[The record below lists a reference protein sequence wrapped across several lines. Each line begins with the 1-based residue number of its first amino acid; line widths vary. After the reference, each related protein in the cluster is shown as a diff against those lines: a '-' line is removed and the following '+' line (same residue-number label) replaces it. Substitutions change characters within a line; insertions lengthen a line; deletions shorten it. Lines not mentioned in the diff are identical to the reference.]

1 MNTARFN
8 YRRRPAR
15 EVRIGSLS
23 MGGRNPV
30 RVQSMTNTP
39 TSDVEASADQSER
52 IIRAGGE
59 LVRLTTQGVREAEA
73 IGRVRDVL
81 RAHGYDTPLVAD
93 VHFNRNAAWTAAA
106 NCEKV
111 RINPGNFAD
120 AARTFKKLEFTD
132 AEYTAELERV
142 ESVLIPFL
150 EECRRHGTALRL
162 GINHGSLSDRIMSR
176 YGDSPE
182 GMTHSAMEYLRIC
195 RKAGFNDVVI
205 SMKSSN
211 PVVMVEAVRRLA
223 EAMDAEGMDY
233 PLHLGVTEAGDG
245 SVARIKSAVGI
256 GTLLAEGL
264 GDTVRVSLSEAP
276 EAEIPVAKALVEYVC
291 ARARAIP
298 VPVPETEP
306 EFACRRAAS
315 PLFDGVMAIAGNH
328 ISIAPDWHRAD
339 TEESPVLYPDDKP
352 VILSTA
358 SLNIPG
364 ALQSWAA
371 RFITMGGKNP
381 IVLEVEYADSSLEYV
396 QLKAA
401 ADLGPVLLNGYGNA
415 IHIVAPMNTAD
426 TELDI
431 LQSARLRF
439 SKTEYIACPGCG
451 RTMFDLQGTL
461 AKVKEATSHLTGL
474 KIGVMGCIVN
484 GPGEMADADYG
495 YVGAAAGRIS
505 LYRNKECVEKNIPQ
519 EEAIPRLITLIKAD
533 GRWHD
538 PA

>member
-132 AEYTAELERV
+132 AKYTAELERV

-381 IVLEVEYADSSLEYV
+381 IVLEVEYADSSLEDV

-415 IHIVAPMNTAD
+415 IHIVAPMDTAD

-533 GRWHD
+533 RRWHD

>member
-106 NCEKV
+106 NCVKV

-381 IVLEVEYADSSLEYV
+381 IVLEVEYADSSLEDV

-415 IHIVAPMNTAD
+415 IHIVAPMDTAD

>member
-233 PLHLGVTEAGDG
+233 PLHLGVTGAGDG

-381 IVLEVEYADSSLEYV
+381 IVLEVEYADSSLEDV

-415 IHIVAPMNTAD
+415 IHIVAPMDTAD

>member
-306 EFACRRAAS
+306 EFACRRVAS

-381 IVLEVEYADSSLEYV
+381 IVLEVEYADSSLEDV

-415 IHIVAPMNTAD
+415 IHIVAPMDTAD

>member
-205 SMKSSN
+205 SM
-211 PVVMVEAVRRLA
+211 
-223 EAMDAEGMDY
+223 
-233 PLHLGVTEAGDG
+233 
-245 SVARIKSAVGI
+245 
-256 GTLLAEGL
+256 
-264 GDTVRVSLSEAP
+264 
-276 EAEIPVAKALVEYVC
+276 
-291 ARARAIP
+291 
-298 VPVPETEP
+298 
-306 EFACRRAAS
+306 
-315 PLFDGVMAIAGNH
+315 
-328 ISIAPDWHRAD
+328 
-339 TEESPVLYPDDKP
+339 
-352 VILSTA
+352 
-358 SLNIPG
+358 
-364 ALQSWAA
+364 
-371 RFITMGGKNP
+371 
-381 IVLEVEYADSSLEYV
+381 
-396 QLKAA
+396 
-401 ADLGPVLLNGYGNA
+401 
-415 IHIVAPMNTAD
+415 
-426 TELDI
+426 
-431 LQSARLRF
+431 
-439 SKTEYIACPGCG
+439 
-451 RTMFDLQGTL
+451 
-461 AKVKEATSHLTGL
+461 
-474 KIGVMGCIVN
+474 
-484 GPGEMADADYG
+484 
-495 YVGAAAGRIS
+495 
-505 LYRNKECVEKNIPQ
+505 
-519 EEAIPRLITLIKAD
+519 
-533 GRWHD
+533 
-538 PA
+538 

>member
-52 IIRAGGE
+52 IIHAGGE

-381 IVLEVEYADSSLEYV
+381 IVLEVEYADSSLEDV

-415 IHIVAPMNTAD
+415 IHIVAPMDTAD

-495 YVGAAAGRIS
+495 YVGAAAERIS